1 MQRTHAWHALAADE
15 VLRLLKTNRQGL
27 TPRLA
32 AARLKTE
39 GKNELPGD
47 PVVGHGR
54 LLLSQLTSPLV
65 VVLLAAAIISAVL
78 SDISDA
84 LFIVIIVALNT
95 TIGYVQE
102 RKANNA
108 LTKLKQSIYYQAR
121 IIRDGREQ
129 LINTT
134 EIVVGDVVVLEA
146 GNRVPAD
153 CRIISAHG
161 VAAVEAALTGES
173 EPSIK
178 TIRRLAEDTVVADQ
192 ENMLF
197 MGTAVASGRAIAVVC
212 TTGINTELGKIA
224 NLVART
230 VEEQTP
236 LQEQLSSLARWLAG
250 GIVVLTAILFV
261 VGVARGQAVA
271 DMFLVS
277 VAVAVAA
284 IPEGLAVALTVILVI
299 GMQNIF
305 RLGSLVRRLVS
316 AETLGGISVICTDKT
331 GTLTE
336 GVMRVAEI
344 ITAGGKIE
352 LAQLTLPLSV
362 EVNTA
367 LQISALCNDSSL
379 LEDTAD
385 MAGPVIGDSTDH
397 ALLHA
402 AAASGIA
409 IDNLRREFP
418 RFDEMPFNSEAK
430 YMATAHRGFIDGAR
444 ILVKG
449 APEIILA
456 RCQFIHQGEKKITLT
471 AARRAEFE
479 ALITEQS
486 ATGARLLALAYRPH
500 QLASRVSLVGDHLQE
515 LIFVGLVVLHDP
527 LRADSAST
535 ITQCRAA
542 GIRPIMI
549 TGDHRLTALAIA
561 RQLGLATTDNAVM
574 EGRELDALDEATLA
588 QRIKTVSVYARVE
601 PRHKLQIVQ
610 ELRRQ
615 GEVVAMTGDGIN
627 DAPALKAADIGV
639 ALGSGTDVARQTADL
654 VLLDDS
660 FRTIVAAVRGGRVIF
675 DNIRKVLLYLL
686 SGSLSE
692 IVLVGGAIIAGLP
705 LPVLAAQILWI
716 NLVEDG
722 LPTLALAADPE
733 ERGIM
738 NRPPRPRNA
747 PLIDRPMRFALAII
761 IVVSNIITLGL
772 LAYLWR
778 AQLPLAYLQTFMFA
792 ALGVNSAIY
801 IFACRSLYQPLW
813 RYNPFANWWL
823 TGAIAISVI
832 FLIGAI
838 YVPVLQSLLRTVPLR
853 WDAWVVLVG
862 IGILNLILIELVK
875 ALIFRRPMKMQTL

>member
-1 MQRTHAWHALAADE
+1 MQKAHVWHALAVDE
-15 VLRLLKTNRQGL
+15 VLRLLKTSRQGL
-27 TPRLA
+27 TERLA

-39 GKNELPGD
+39 GKNELPSG
-47 PVVGHGR
+47 PVMKQSR
-54 LLLSQLTSPLV
+54 LLLNQLASPFV
-65 VVLLAAAIISAVL
+65 VVLLAAAAISALL
-78 SDISDA
+78 SDFSDA
-84 LFIVIIVALNT
+84 IFIVIIVALNT

-108 LTKLKQSIYYQAR
+108 LTRLQQSIYYQAR
-121 IIRDGREQ
+121 IIRGGHEQ
-129 LINTT
+129 LINTSM
-134 EIVVGDVVVLEA
+134 IVPGDIVVLEA

-153 CRIISAHG
+153 CRIISTHG
-161 VAAVEAALTGES
+161 VTAVEAALTGES
-173 EPSIK
+173 EPSVKNIK
-178 TIRRLAEDTVVADQ
+178 RLADDTAVADQ

-197 MGTAVASGRAIAVVC
+197 MGTAVASGRAVAVVC
-212 TTGINTELGKIA
+212 NTGTNTELGTIA
-224 NLVART
+224 NLVAQT
-230 VEEQTP
+230 DEEQTP
-236 LQEQLSSLARWLAG
+236 LQEQLSKLARWLAG
-250 GIVVLTAILFV
+250 GVVVLTSILFLI
-261 VGVARGQAVA
+261 GVARGQAVV

-305 RLGSLVRRLVS
+305 RLGSLVRRLVA

-344 ITAGGKIE
+344 ITASSKTE
-352 LAQLTLPLSV
+352 LAQLTLPLSA
-362 EVNTA
+362 EVTTA

-385 MAGPVIGDSTDH
+385 LAGPVVGDSTDH

-402 AAASGIA
+402 VAAGDIA
-409 IDNLRREFP
+409 IDVLRRDFP
-418 RFDEMPFNSEAK
+418 RLDEISFNSEAK
-430 YMATAHRGFIDGAR
+430 YMATAHAGFADGSR
-444 ILVKG
+444 ILIKG
-449 APEIILA
+449 APEIILE
-456 RCQFIHQGEKKITLT
+456 RCQFIQQGEKKLALT

-479 ALITEQS
+479 ALIVQRS

-500 QLASRVSLVGDHLQE
+500 TLNAEVPLQGDQIKELVL
-515 LIFVGLVVLHDP
+515 VGLVVFNDP

-561 RQLGLATTDNAVM
+561 RQLGLATDDRAVM

-692 IVLVGGAIIAGLP
+692 IVLVGGAIIVGLP

-722 LPTLALAADPE
+722 LPTFALAADPE
-733 ERGIM
+733 EKGVM

-747 PLIDRPMRFALAII
+747 PIIDRPMRWALAVII
-761 IVVSNIITLGL
+761 IVSNIISLGL
-772 LAYLWR
+772 LAYLWQ

-801 IFACRSLYQPLW
+801 IFACRSLYRPLW
-813 RYNPFANWWL
+813 SYNPLANWWL
-823 TGAIAISVI
+823 TGAIAISII
-832 FLIGAI
+832 FLVSAI
-838 YVPVLQSLLRTVPLR
+838 YVPTLQSLLRTVPLQ
-853 WDAWVVLVG
+853 WEDWTILVG
-862 IGILNLILIELVK
+862 IGVLNLVLIELVK
-875 ALIFRRPMKMQTL
+875 ALIFRRPMKAQPL